1 MSCFT
6 KEVLIMTMIT
16 RYDPFREALSLRKAI
31 DQLFEQSFVRPL
43 WSFAGSQGNVL
54 MNIYETDAGYQVQAL
69 LPGVKPEDIELSVQQ
84 RGLTLKG
91 QFQPIN
97 PEEKVNWLLQEIGS
111 GSFERTITFPQEID
125 VDHVT
130 TSYEY
135 GVLTISAPFSQAV
148 RPKKISV
155 KGLQPK
161 QTVEAG
167 AR

>member
-1 MSCFT
+1 
-6 KEVLIMTMIT
+6 MTMIT

-43 WSFAGSQGNVL
+43 WSFAGSQGTGVL

-69 LPGVKPEDIELSVQQ
+69 LPGIKPEDIELSVQQ
-84 RGLTLKG
+84 RSLTLKG

-135 GVLTISAPFSQAV
+135 GVLTISAPFSQAA

-155 KGLQPK
+155 KELQSK